1 MLKEGNDMGDKTFM
15 KELLKYSLCKTT
27 KIDNSQLVDYQ
38 AKYGEQVQEKGES
51 SYLCEIDE
59 STNTRILFKI
69 FKCVNAIKNIFIVGL
84 ICEIIGIIL
93 SLTWHFYAFMI

>member
-1 MLKEGNDMGDKTFM
+1 MLKEGNNMGDKNFM

-38 AKYGEQVQEKGES
+38 AKYGEQVHEKGEN

-59 STNTRILFKI
+59 STNARILFKI
-69 FKCVNAIKNIFIVGL
+69 FKCVNTIKNLFIAALVCG
-84 ICEIIGIIL
+84 IIGIIL
-93 SLTWHFYAFMI
+93 SFT

>member
-1 MLKEGNDMGDKTFM
+1 MLKEGNDMDNKTFM
-15 KELLKYSLCKTT
+15 RELFKYDLCKTT

-59 STNTRILFKI
+59 STNTRILLKI
-69 FKCVNAIKNIFIVGL
+69 FKCVNIIKTIFIIGL
-84 ICEIIGIIL
+84 ICEIIGIII
-93 SLTWHFYAFMI
+93 SFT